1 MENINFL
8 DDIKKEIFNN
18 KSVIIDF
25 WAPWCLPC
33 KTISNSLDHIS
44 NEFKDIKIIRCN
56 IDENPDLA
64 TEFKIKSIPTLIYI
78 KDGEVKDITIGA
90 LPENVLRKIIKE
102 IFNF

>member
-1 MENINFL
+1 MENINIL

-25 WAPWCLPC
+25 WAPRCLPC